1 MDCGSYREI
10 VLLEHAVQVLE
21 RVHENRIRQQVQ
33 MDVMHFGF
41 IISWPTFIAYLS
53 TQCLEWNNVP

>member
-41 IISWPTFIAYLS
+41 IMTYFRRLS
-53 TQCLEWNNVP
+53 LNTVSGVK